1 MDEKNQ
7 EAQGTQEA
15 QKAQEAWEARET
27 LEARESLATI
37 EHIFQSL
44 SKIINSLKD
53 EWEYSGEITPDT
65 SLFTD
70 LDFESI
76 DAVVLGS
83 MIEEHYNRPFP
94 FAEYLASIGESA
106 GGNKDG
112 VRDIKVRDLVGF
124 IYRNLSSMVADSAGG
139 NSGEGRG

>member
-7 EAQGTQEA
+7 AAREEVGAAPFGRPHQ
-15 QKAQEAWEARET
+15 EARE
-27 LEARESLATI
+27 AQESLASVD
-37 EHIFQSL
+37 HIFQSL

-94 FAEYLASIGESA
+94 FAEYLASIGEST
-106 GGNKDG
+106 GGDKDG
-112 VRDIKVRDLVGF
+112 VRDIKVRDLVSF

-139 NSGEGRG
+139 DKG

>member
-7 EAQGTQEA
+7 
-15 QKAQEAWEARET
+15 
-27 LEARESLATI
+27 

-83 MIEEHYNRPFP
+83 MIEEYYNRPFP
-94 FAEYLASIGESA
+94 FAEYLASIGE
-106 GGNKDG
+106 KE
-112 VRDIKVRDLVGF
+112 VRDIKVKDLVSF
-124 IYRNLSSMVADSAGG
+124 IYQNL
-139 NSGEGRG
+139 EG

>member
-7 EAQGTQEA
+7 ETTQEA
-15 QKAQEAWEARET
+15 REAQEAREVQ
-27 LEARESLATI
+27 ESLATI

-94 FAEYLASIGESA
+94 FAEYLASIGDSA
-106 GGNKDG
+106 GGGNKEG
-112 VRDIKVRDLVGF
+112 ARDIKVRDLVSF
-124 IYRNLSSMVADSAGG
+124 IYRNLSSMVADNAGG

>member
-1 MDEKNQ
+1 MDEKSQ
-7 EAQGTQEA
+7 E
-15 QKAQEAWEARET
+15 K
-27 LEARESLATI
+27 
-37 EHIFQSL
+37 IFSSV

-53 EWEYSGEITPDT
+53 EWEYSGDITPET

-94 FAEYLASIGESA
+94 FAEYLAGVGE
-106 GGNKDG
+106 KE
-112 VRDIKVRDLVGF
+112 VQDIKVKDLVLF
-124 IYRNLSSMVADSAGG
+124 IHQNLEKRYELS
-139 NSGEGRG
+139 